1 MEHIARLEEK
11 EIIEKVSEVAG
22 ILKGCNHFEKE
33 KIIKIVTTL
42 IEEKNTII

>member
-1 MEHIARLEEK
+1 MVGEKVEEK

-33 KIIKIVTTL
+33 KIIKMVTTL

>member
-1 MEHIARLEEK
+1 MVGEKVEEK

-22 ILKGCNHFEKE
+22 ILKGCTHFEKE
-33 KIIKIVTTL
+33 KIIKMVTTL

>member
-1 MEHIARLEEK
+1 MEHIVRLEEK

-33 KIIKIVTTL
+33 KIIKMVTTL